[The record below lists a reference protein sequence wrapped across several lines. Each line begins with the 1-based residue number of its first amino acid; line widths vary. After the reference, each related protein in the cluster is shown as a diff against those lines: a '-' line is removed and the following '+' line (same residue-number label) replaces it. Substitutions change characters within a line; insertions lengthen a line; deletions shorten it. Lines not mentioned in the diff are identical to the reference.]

1 MGLGFFRLVTLLGA
15 LFVLFMESAFGPLD
29 LRSPQWE
36 DLGFP
41 REVPRPRGVI
51 VSQGRDLGGGIGD
64 WAVIF
69 RLKIPPDQIAPLV
82 DALCRFYRGKEY
94 TVSDSETIDSNLCS
108 SIIEKQKVE
117 WWRPDKL
124 THPRVIIL
132 QFREAKGLWI
142 AYSEE
147 SGVMY
152 LVDWAI

>member
-1 MGLGFFRLVTLLGA
+1 MDG
-15 LFVLFMESAFGPLD
+15 
-29 LRSPQWE
+29 
-36 DLGFP
+36 
-41 REVPRPRGVI
+41 
-51 VSQGRDLGGGIGD
+51 
-64 WAVIF
+64 
-69 RLKIPPDQIAPLV
+69 
-82 DALCRFYRGKEY
+82 
-94 TVSDSETIDSNLCS
+94 NLCS

-117 WWRPDKL
+117 WWRPDEL